1 MLFRSVIGVN
11 NRNLKTF
18 DVDINNCIE
27 LRSEV
32 PDDLIFIAESGI
44 TSSEDIRMLKK
55 NNINVALVGEALM
68 RSNDIEEKIREWRS
82 L

>member
-1 MLFRSVIGVN
+1 MN

-32 PDDLIFIAESGI
+32 RDDLIFIAESGI
-44 TSSEDIRMLKK
+44 TSSEDIRMLK
-55 NNINVALVGEALM
+55 I
-68 RSNDIEEKIREWRS
+68 I
-82 L
+82 

>member
-1 MLFRSVIGVN
+1 MN